1 MLAIKAIKYIE
12 IRKIFHQDK
21 QHRKLI
27 HSLSLSTRFG
37 HKHNAIVC

>member
-21 QHRKLI
+21 QHRE
-27 HSLSLSTRFG
+27 HTLSTRFG